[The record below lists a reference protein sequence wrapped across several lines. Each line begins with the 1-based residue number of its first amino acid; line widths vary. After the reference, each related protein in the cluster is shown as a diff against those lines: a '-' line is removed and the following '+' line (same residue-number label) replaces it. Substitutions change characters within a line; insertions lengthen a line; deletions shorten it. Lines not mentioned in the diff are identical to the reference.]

1 MKTKAITIIISMLAI
16 ILCYGATNNLS
27 AQSLYDADNTSGKY
41 LFMSKPILITAKFDG
56 DEEET
61 LAEYCRYDVKGRII
75 EYGCITGQFDY
86 EAYIRMFKIHYN
98 GEKIDSVQCK
108 EVYYGAASQKMDMI
122 FKEGISFYDQFSGND
137 IGFILDT
144 DNAPKDLD
152 TKSIASMRAYADS
165 KNDILVRE
173 FAWMYDFD
181 SIKKWNKEKRDKK
194 NKLLIYSEFVDYSG
208 EGESTYKITYSYA
221 IDSNTKFINCIQRG
235 EFDGEEYEYERNYT
249 ITVTYLSTD
258 EDLREGK

>member
-1 MKTKAITIIISMLAI
+1 MKAKVLSLIISALAI
-16 ILCYGATNNLS
+16 ILSYGAINNLS

-41 LFMSKPILITAKFDG
+41 LYMSKPILITAKFDG

-61 LAEYCRYDVKGRII
+61 LGEYCRYDAQGRII

-86 EAYIRMFKIHYN
+86 ESYIRMFKIHYN

-108 EVYYGAASQKMDMI
+108 EVYYGIASQKMDMI

-144 DNAPKDLD
+144 DKAPKNLD

-181 SIKKWNKEKRDKK
+181 SIKKWNKEK

-208 EGESTYKITYSYA
+208 EGVSTYKINYSYA
-221 IDSNTKFINCIQRG
+221 IDHNTKSINCIQRG
-235 EFDGEEYEYERNYT
+235 EFDGEEYENERNYT
-249 ITVTYLSTD
+249 ITEKYLSSD
-258 EDLREGK
+258 VDLR

>member
-1 MKTKAITIIISMLAI
+1 MKTRVLAIIFSIFAI
-16 ILCYGATNNLS
+16 ILCEGSINKMS

-41 LFMSKPILITAKFDG
+41 LYMSKPILITAQFDG

-61 LAEYCRYDVKGRII
+61 LAEYCRYDVQGRII

-86 EAYIRMFKIHYN
+86 ETYIRMFKIHYN

-108 EVYYGAASQKMDMI
+108 EVYYGIASQKTDMI

-144 DNAPKDLD
+144 DKAPKDLD

-173 FAWMYDFD
+173 FAWMYEFD

-194 NKLLIYSEFVDYSG
+194 NNLLIYSEFVDYSG
-208 EGESTYKITYSYA
+208 EGESTYKINYSYA
-221 IDSNTKFINCIQRG
+221 IDHGTKSINCIQRG
-235 EFDGEEYEYERNYT
+235 EFDGEEYEYERNYI
-249 ITVTYLSTD
+249 ITETYLSSD
-258 EDLREGK
+258 EDLRGGK